1 MQLATDGDRIN
12 LTGDM
17 LFPDAVGLRSQL
29 EASIKDCSGSC
40 TIDFKGV
47 KRVDSSALSVCLC
60 CIRLAAAQKVTIKL
74 SSLPDELLG
83 IARLVGLDLSPYS
96 E

>member
-1 MQLATDGDRIN
+1 MQLATDGDRIK

-17 LFPDAVGLRSQL
+17 LFPNAVDLRSQL
-29 EASIKDCSGSC
+29 ETSIKRSSGLC
-40 TIDFKGV
+40 IIDFKDV

-60 CIRLAAAQKVTIKL
+60 CIRFAVAQKITIKL
-74 SSLPDELLG
+74 SGLPEELLG

-96 E
+96 

>member
-1 MQLATDGDRIN
+1 MQLATDGDRIK

-17 LFPDAVGLRSQL
+17 LFPNAVDLRSEL
-29 EASIKDCSGSC
+29 EASIKRSSGLC
-40 TIDFKGV
+40 IIDFKDV

-60 CIRLAAAQKVTIKL
+60 CIRFAVAQKITIKL
-74 SSLPDELLG
+74 SGLPEELLG

-96 E
+96 